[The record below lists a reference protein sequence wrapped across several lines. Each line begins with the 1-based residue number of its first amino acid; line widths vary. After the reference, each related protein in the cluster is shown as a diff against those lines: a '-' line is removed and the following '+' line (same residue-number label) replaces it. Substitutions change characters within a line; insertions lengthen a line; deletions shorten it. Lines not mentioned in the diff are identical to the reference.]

1 MNRRVVALGEASLKG
16 WRGRV
21 ARPVASAVSARTNAS
36 EQDVRAI
43 IGLAF
48 LALSIYLLASTIR
61 RGLRYEALNPAD

>member
-21 ARPVASAVSARTNAS
+21 ARPVASAVSGRTAAS
-36 EQDVRAI
+36 EQDVRTL

-48 LALSIYLLASTIR
+48 FALSIYLLASTIR
-61 RGLRYEALNPAD
+61 RALRYDELNPAD